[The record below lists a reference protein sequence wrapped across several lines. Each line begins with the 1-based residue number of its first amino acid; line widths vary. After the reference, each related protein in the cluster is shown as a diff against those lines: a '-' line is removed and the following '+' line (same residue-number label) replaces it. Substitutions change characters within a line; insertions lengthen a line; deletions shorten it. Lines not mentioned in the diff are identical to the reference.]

1 MMNTL
6 LLFTVKHSSSEEV
19 KCHYR
24 MSENKELSYSE
35 SKTWRRERGGPRKS
49 KAAVLPFW
57 GFETYSLL
65 HISIPFKGLDFSPSS
80 SFLLND
86 PHTGRRTPTDSW

>member
-35 SKTWRRERGGPRKS
+35 SKHGEEKEEGPG
-49 KAAVLPFW
+49 KAAVLP
-57 GFETYSLL
+57 L
-65 HISIPFKGLDFSPSS
+65 
-80 SFLLND
+80 
-86 PHTGRRTPTDSW
+86 